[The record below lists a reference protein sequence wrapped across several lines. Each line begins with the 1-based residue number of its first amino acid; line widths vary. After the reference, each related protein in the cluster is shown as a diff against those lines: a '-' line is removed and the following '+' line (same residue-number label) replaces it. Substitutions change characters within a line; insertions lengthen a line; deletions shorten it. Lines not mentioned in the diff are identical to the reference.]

1 MMVTLYN
8 KPFSKLTQREKDD
21 EIASFVATANKL
33 KRRTKKQLANQIL
46 KEVDH
51 SSIKNGLM
59 LEDKPSLKNLMKCC
73 DKGELAEF
81 LIEAYAESW

>member
-1 MMVTLYN
+1 MSLYN

-21 EIASFVATANKL
+21 EVASFVATTNKL
-33 KRRTKKQLANQIL
+33 KRRTKKQLANQIMR
-46 KEVDH
+46 EVDH

-59 LEDKPSLKNLMKCC
+59 LEEKPTLKNLMKCC

-81 LIEAYAESW
+81 LSEAYAESW